1 MRVAVLIPC
10 FNEAA
15 AIAAVVRDF
24 STALPHAVIYVY
36 DNNSTDETRSLAE
49 AAGAIVRC
57 EPRQGKG
64 YVLCRMFADIEADIY
79 LLVDGD
85 GTYDAVSA
93 GRMIERLLKEQLD
106 MVNGAR
112 IASNRSAYRPGHR
125 IGNRL
130 LTGLVAEIFGDKFS
144 DVLSGYRVFSRR
156 YVKSF
161 PALVGGFE
169 IETALTIHALE
180 LRMPVAEIETPY
192 KERPQGSASKL
203 NTFRDGFRILWMIFR
218 MIEEERPMQMFGA
231 IAVLLALASVGLA
244 YPLLVTFLETG
255 LVPRLPT
262 AVLAASL
269 MVLACL
275 SFFSGLIIDL
285 VTLGRREAKRLFY
298 LTLRAPGTSE

>member
-1 MRVAVLIPC
+1 M
-10 FNEAA
+10 
-15 AIAAVVRDF
+15 
-24 STALPHAVIYVY
+24 T
-36 DNNSTDETRSLAE
+36 
-49 AAGAIVRC
+49 
-57 EPRQGKG
+57 
-64 YVLCRMFADIEADIY
+64 
-79 LLVDGD
+79 
-85 GTYDAVSA
+85 
-93 GRMIERLLKEQLD
+93 
-106 MVNGAR
+106 
-112 IASNRSAYRPGHR
+112 
-125 IGNRL
+125 
-130 LTGLVAEIFGDKFS
+130 
-144 DVLSGYRVFSRR
+144 
-156 YVKSF
+156 SF